1 MLVPTLCPKV
11 GEWPGT
17 VPGQVT
23 KNLTTSSSL
32 WLQVRVPYM
41 PEPWPKNPQRLSVAP
56 RGPFQFEPLAL
67 ALGRD
72 PTRRRERTMESP
84 RVPLLAGAQGGG
96 SQGKGPVVT
105 WVQAGTCDAGL
116 LGRRRQAKARP
127 AEKYR
132 YYPASRAPPQQ
143 NPILL
148 PSSPHPRPGRQA
160 GGHPLLATGWAASG
174 QGSSLAAAA
183 AATPGIGAG
192 GGAHA
197 VVAGGSGGVVGGL
210 AGAWRCPGC

>member
-1 MLVPTLCPKV
+1 MTEESDDQLVIVASGARAVHARAVAQKSTAPVCRP
-11 GEWPGT
+11 PGA
-17 VPGQVT
+17 VVRAPGIGIET
-23 KNLTTSSSL
+23 
-32 WLQVRVPYM
+32 
-41 PEPWPKNPQRLSVAP
+41 
-56 RGPFQFEPLAL
+56 GPDWA
-67 ALGRD
+67 
-72 PTRRRERTMESP
+72 
-84 RVPLLAGAQGGG
+84 AGAHNGIASCAVISGGPRG

-148 PSSPHPRPGRQA
+148 PSSPHPRLGRRA

-174 QGSSLAAAA
+174 QGSSLAAARRRRLRA
-183 AATPGIGAG
+183 LVL
-192 GGAHA
+192 
-197 VVAGGSGGVVGGL
+197 VVVPML
-210 AGAWRCPGC
+210 W

>member
-1 MLVPTLCPKV
+1 MTEESDDQLVIVASGARAVHARAVAQKSTAPV
-11 GEWPGT
+11 
-17 VPGQVT
+17 
-23 KNLTTSSSL
+23 
-32 WLQVRVPYM
+32 
-41 PEPWPKNPQRLSVAP
+41 VAP
-56 RGPFQFEPLAL
+56 RGPLFEPLAL
-67 ALGRD
+67 ALRRD
-72 PTRRRERTMESP
+72 PTGRRERTMESP

-148 PSSPHPRPGRQA
+148 PSSPHPRPGGRA

-174 QGSSLAAAA
+174 QGSSLAAARRRRLRA
-183 AATPGIGAG
+183 LVL
-192 GGAHA
+192 
-197 VVAGGSGGVVGGL
+197 VVVPML
-210 AGAWRCPGC
+210 W